1 MFELIQDGG
10 FGNKLTIE
18 DGAVLELG
26 RFEHGP
32 ELSAAV
38 NNQPEASQSENVSN
52 ERKTTG
58 EGKSGYFGA
67 MTKLIPTDIPR
78 CQWKRQQSPQKIQPF
93 PLPQASQYFWA
104 CTCCR

>member
-1 MFELIQDGG
+1 LQVFELIQDGG

-26 RFEHGP
+26 RFEHGT

-38 NNQPEASQSENVSN
+38 TNQPEASQSEHVSN

-58 EGKSGYFGA
+58 EGNV
-67 MTKLIPTDIPR
+67 
-78 CQWKRQQSPQKIQPF
+78 
-93 PLPQASQYFWA
+93 
-104 CTCCR
+104 